1 MNLTDAE
8 QQQLDFLSNLLNHNQ
23 KPGMHVLDE
32 NGERIPKKDCS
43 GNIIKNIKG
52 QIMYERY
59 MTDLQQKQKYD
70 A

>member
-1 MNLTDAE
+1 L
-8 QQQLDFLSNLLNHNQ
+8 

-52 QIMYERY
+52 
-59 MTDLQQKQKYD
+59 
-70 A
+70 